1 MKIGVFGGTFNPP
14 HNGHVRLAKAA
25 ADELK
30 LDKLLVIPSCIPPHK
45 IAAKLAEGSPEPRAR
60 LEMCRLAFGCDP
72 RFEVSPMEL
81 ERGSRSYTVE
91 TLRELKALYPDS
103 ELYFIVGSD
112 MLESFDKWYLWQ
124 EILSL
129 SVLCAASREEGYSP
143 DLSRFGKLAERI
155 KIITLDPLEVSS
167 TQIRNSTGEVSPELL
182 DPKVA
187 AYIREHGLYDDG
199 LNRYRELLRGKLN
212 PRRLFH
218 SECVSECAGVL
229 AERYGA
235 SVEKARLAGL
245 LHDVMKNAPAN
256 EQLALM
262 PDITPLELLN
272 TKVWHQI
279 SGEAFLRQNSIV
291 TDEEILGAVRWHT
304 TGKAGMTL
312 LEKIIYV
319 ADFISADRDYKD
331 VEVVRRLAYISLEHA
346 ILYTSRYTVNKM
358 VSQDL
363 LLHPATVE
371 CYNDMLMHFGIQKG

>member
-14 HNGHVRLAKAA
+14 HNGHIQLAKAA

-45 IAAKLAEGSPEPRAR
+45 IAAKLADGQER

-167 TQIRNSTGEVSPELL
+167 TQIRNSAGEISPELL

-199 LNRYRELLRGKLN
+199 LDRYRELLRGKLN

-272 TKVWHQI
+272 SKVWHQI
-279 SGEAFLRQNSIV
+279 SGEAFLRQNGIV

-319 ADFISADRDYKD
+319 ADFISADRNYKD

>member
-45 IAAKLAEGSPEPRAR
+45 IAAKLADGQER
-60 LEMCRLAFGCDP
+60 LEMCRLAFSCDP

-167 TQIRNSTGEVSPELL
+167 TQIRNSAGEVSPELI

-279 SGEAFLRQNSIV
+279 SGEAFLRQNGIV

-371 CYNDMLMHFGIQKG
+371 CYNDMLMHFGVQKG

>member
-14 HNGHVRLAKAA
+14 HNGHIRLAKAA

-45 IAAKLAEGSPEPRAR
+45 IAAKLADGQER

-167 TQIRNSTGEVSPELL
+167 TQIRNSAGEISPELL

-199 LNRYRELLRGKLN
+199 LDRYRELLHGKLN

-272 TKVWHQI
+272 SKVWHQI
-279 SGEAFLRQNSIV
+279 SGEAFLRQNGIV

>member
-45 IAAKLAEGSPEPRAR
+45 IAAKLADGQER

-129 SVLCAASREEGYSP
+129 SVLCAASRDEGYSP

-167 TQIRNSTGEVSPELL
+167 TQIRNSAGEVSSELL

-279 SGEAFLRQNSIV
+279 SGEAFLRQNGIV

>member
-14 HNGHVRLAKAA
+14 HNGHIRLAKEA

-45 IAAKLAEGSPEPRAR
+45 IAAKLADGQER

-167 TQIRNSTGEVSPELL
+167 TQIRNSAGEISPELL

-272 TKVWHQI
+272 SKVWHQI
-279 SGEAFLRQNSIV
+279 SGEAFLRQNGIV

>member
-14 HNGHVRLAKAA
+14 HNGHIRLAKAA

-45 IAAKLAEGSPEPRAR
+45 IAAKLADGQER

-167 TQIRNSTGEVSPELL
+167 TQIRNSAGEISPELL

-199 LNRYRELLRGKLN
+199 LDRYRELLRGKLN

-272 TKVWHQI
+272 SKVWHQI
-279 SGEAFLRQNSIV
+279 SGEAFLRQNGIV

>member
-45 IAAKLAEGSPEPRAR
+45 IAAKLADGQER

-72 RFEVSPMEL
+72 RFEVSPIEL

-279 SGEAFLRQNSIV
+279 SGEAFLRQNGIV

>member
-45 IAAKLAEGSPEPRAR
+45 IAAKLADGQER

-167 TQIRNSTGEVSPELL
+167 TQIRNSAGEVSPELL

-199 LNRYRELLRGKLN
+199 LDRYRELLRGKLN

-272 TKVWHQI
+272 SKVWHQI
-279 SGEAFLRQNSIV
+279 SGEAFLRQNGIV

-304 TGKAGMTL
+304 TGKACMTL

>member
-45 IAAKLAEGSPEPRAR
+45 IAAKLADGQER

-103 ELYFIVGSD
+103 KLYFIVGSD

-167 TQIRNSTGEVSPELL
+167 TQIRNSAGEVSPELL

-199 LNRYRELLRGKLN
+199 LDRYRELLRGKLN

-256 EQLALM
+256 EQLAFM

-272 TKVWHQI
+272 SKVWHQI
-279 SGEAFLRQNSIV
+279 SGEAFLRQNGIV

>member
-14 HNGHVRLAKAA
+14 HNGHIRLAKAA

-30 LDKLLVIPSCIPPHK
+30 LDKLLVIPSCIPSHK
-45 IAAKLAEGSPEPRAR
+45 IAAKLADGQER

-167 TQIRNSTGEVSPELL
+167 TQIRNSAGEVSPELL

-199 LNRYRELLRGKLN
+199 LDRYRELLRGKLN

-272 TKVWHQI
+272 SKVWHQI
-279 SGEAFLRQNSIV
+279 SGEAFLRQNGIV

>member
-14 HNGHVRLAKAA
+14 HNGHIRLAKAA

-45 IAAKLAEGSPEPRAR
+45 IAAKLADGQER

-167 TQIRNSTGEVSPELL
+167 TQIRNSAGEVSTELL

-199 LNRYRELLRGKLN
+199 LDRYRELLRGKLN

-272 TKVWHQI
+272 SKVWHQI
-279 SGEAFLRQNSIV
+279 SGEAFLRQNGIV

>member
-14 HNGHVRLAKAA
+14 HNGHIRLAKAA

-45 IAAKLAEGSPEPRAR
+45 IAAKLADGQER

-81 ERGSRSYTVE
+81 ERGSWSYTVE

-167 TQIRNSTGEVSPELL
+167 TQIRNSAGEVSPELL

-199 LNRYRELLRGKLN
+199 LDRYRELLRGKLN

-272 TKVWHQI
+272 SKVWHQI
-279 SGEAFLRQNSIV
+279 SGEAFLRQNGIV

>member
-45 IAAKLAEGSPEPRAR
+45 IAAKLADGQER

-129 SVLCAASREEGYSP
+129 SVLCAASREEGYNP

-167 TQIRNSTGEVSPELL
+167 TQIRNSAGEVSPELL

-212 PRRLFH
+212 SRRLFH

-245 LHDVMKNAPAN
+245 LHDVMKNALAN

-279 SGEAFLRQNSIV
+279 SGEAFLRQNGIV

-319 ADFISADRDYKD
+319 ADFISSDRDYKD

>member
-14 HNGHVRLAKAA
+14 HNGHIRLAKAA

-45 IAAKLAEGSPEPRAR
+45 IAAKLADGQER

-81 ERGSRSYTVE
+81 ERGSMSYTVE

-129 SVLCAASREEGYSP
+129 SVLCAASREEGYNP
-143 DLSRFGKLAERI
+143 DLRRFGKLAERI

-167 TQIRNSTGEVSPELL
+167 TQIRNSTGEISPELL

-279 SGEAFLRQNSIV
+279 SGEAFLRQNGIV

-319 ADFISADRDYKD
+319 ADFISSDRDYKD

>member
-14 HNGHVRLAKAA
+14 HNGHIRLAKAA

-45 IAAKLAEGSPEPRAR
+45 IAAKLADGQER

-167 TQIRNSTGEVSPELL
+167 TQIRNSAGEVSPELL

-199 LNRYRELLRGKLN
+199 LDRYRELLRGKLN

-272 TKVWHQI
+272 SKVWHQI
-279 SGEAFLRQNSIV
+279 SGEAFLRQNGIV

>member
-45 IAAKLAEGSPEPRAR
+45 IAAQLADGQER

-167 TQIRNSTGEVSPELL
+167 TQIRNSAGEVSPELL

-279 SGEAFLRQNSIV
+279 SGEAFLRQNGIV

>member
-45 IAAKLAEGSPEPRAR
+45 IAAKLADGQER
-60 LEMCRLAFGCDP
+60 LEMCRLAFSCDP

-167 TQIRNSTGEVSPELL
+167 TQIRNSAGEVSPELL

-199 LNRYRELLRGKLN
+199 LDRYRELLRGKLN

-272 TKVWHQI
+272 SKVWHQI
-279 SGEAFLRQNSIV
+279 SGEAFLRQNGIV

>member
-45 IAAKLAEGSPEPRAR
+45 IAAKLADGQER
-60 LEMCRLAFGCDP
+60 LEMCRLVFGCDP

-167 TQIRNSTGEVSPELL
+167 TQIRNSTGEVSSELL

-279 SGEAFLRQNSIV
+279 SGEAFLRQNGIV

>member
-14 HNGHVRLAKAA
+14 HNGHIRLAKAA

-45 IAAKLAEGSPEPRAR
+45 IAAKLADGQER

-129 SVLCAASREEGYSP
+129 SVLCAASREESYSP

-167 TQIRNSTGEVSPELL
+167 TQIRNSAGEVSPELL

-199 LNRYRELLRGKLN
+199 LDRYRELLRGKLN

-218 SECVSECAGVL
+218 SECVSECASVL

-272 TKVWHQI
+272 SKVWHQI
-279 SGEAFLRQNSIV
+279 SGEAFLRQNGIV

>member
-45 IAAKLAEGSPEPRAR
+45 IAAKLADGQER

-279 SGEAFLRQNSIV
+279 SGEAFLRQNGIV

>member
-45 IAAKLAEGSPEPRAR
+45 IAAKLADGQER

-129 SVLCAASREEGYSP
+129 SVLCAASREEGYNP

-167 TQIRNSTGEVSPELL
+167 TQIRNSAGEVSPELL

-262 PDITPLELLN
+262 PDITLLELLN

-279 SGEAFLRQNSIV
+279 SGEAFLRQNGIV

-319 ADFISADRDYKD
+319 ADFISSDRDYKD

>member
-45 IAAKLAEGSPEPRAR
+45 IAAKLADGQER
-60 LEMCRLAFGCDP
+60 LEMCRLAFDCDP

-167 TQIRNSTGEVSPELL
+167 TQIRNSAGEVSSELL

-279 SGEAFLRQNSIV
+279 SGEAFLRQNGIV

-358 VSQDL
+358 VSRDL

>member
-45 IAAKLAEGSPEPRAR
+45 IAAKLADGQER

-129 SVLCAASREEGYSP
+129 SVLCAASREEGYNP

-167 TQIRNSTGEVSPELL
+167 TQIRNSTGEVSPELI

-262 PDITPLELLN
+262 PDIMPLELLN

-279 SGEAFLRQNSIV
+279 SGEAFLRQNGIV

>member
-14 HNGHVRLAKAA
+14 HNGHIRLAKAA

-45 IAAKLAEGSPEPRAR
+45 IAAKLADGQER

-167 TQIRNSTGEVSPELL
+167 TQIRNSAGEVSSELL

-199 LNRYRELLRGKLN
+199 LDRYRELLRGKLN

-272 TKVWHQI
+272 SKVWHQI
-279 SGEAFLRQNSIV
+279 SGEAFLRQNGIV

-346 ILYTSRYTVNKM
+346 ILYTSRYTVKKM

>member
-45 IAAKLAEGSPEPRAR
+45 IAAKLADGQER

-129 SVLCAASREEGYSP
+129 SVLCAASREEGYSS

-167 TQIRNSTGEVSPELL
+167 TQIRNSAGEVSPELL

-262 PDITPLELLN
+262 PDVTPLELLN

-279 SGEAFLRQNSIV
+279 SGEAFLRQNGIV

>member
-14 HNGHVRLAKAA
+14 HNGHIRLAKAA

-45 IAAKLAEGSPEPRAR
+45 IAAKLADGQER
-60 LEMCRLAFGCDP
+60 LEMCRLAFGGDP

-129 SVLCAASREEGYSP
+129 SVLCAASREEGYNP

-167 TQIRNSTGEVSPELL
+167 TQIRNSAGEVSPELL

-229 AERYGA
+229 
-235 SVEKARLAGL
+235 
-245 LHDVMKNAPAN
+245 
-256 EQLALM
+256 
-262 PDITPLELLN
+262 DITPLELLN

-279 SGEAFLRQNSIV
+279 SGEAFLRQNGIV
-291 TDEEILGAVRWHT
+291 TDDEILGAVRWHT

>member
-45 IAAKLAEGSPEPRAR
+45 IAAKLADGQER

-91 TLRELKALYPDS
+91 TLLELKALYPDS

-129 SVLCAASREEGYSP
+129 SVLCAASREEGYNP

-279 SGEAFLRQNSIV
+279 SGEAFLRQNGIV

>member
-45 IAAKLAEGSPEPRAR
+45 IAAKLADGQER

-72 RFEVSPMEL
+72 RFEVLPMEL

-129 SVLCAASREEGYSP
+129 SVLCAASREEGYNP
-143 DLSRFGKLAERI
+143 DLIRFGKLAERI

-167 TQIRNSTGEVSPELL
+167 TQIRNSAGEVSPELL

-256 EQLALM
+256 EQLELM

-272 TKVWHQI
+272 SKVWHQI
-279 SGEAFLRQNSIV
+279 SGEAFLRQNGIV

>member
-14 HNGHVRLAKAA
+14 HNGHIRLAKAA

-45 IAAKLAEGSPEPRAR
+45 IAAKLADGQER

-167 TQIRNSTGEVSPELL
+167 TQIRNSAGEVSPELL

-199 LNRYRELLRGKLN
+199 LDRYRELLRGKLN

-272 TKVWHQI
+272 SKVWHQI
-279 SGEAFLRQNSIV
+279 SGEAFLRQNGIV

-371 CYNDMLMHFGIQKG
+371 CYNDMLMNFGIQKG

>member
-14 HNGHVRLAKAA
+14 HNGHIRLAKAA

-45 IAAKLAEGSPEPRAR
+45 IAAKLADGQER
-60 LEMCRLAFGCDP
+60 LEMCRLAFGGDP

-167 TQIRNSTGEVSPELL
+167 TQIRNSAGEVSPELL

-212 PRRLFH
+212 LRRLFH

-279 SGEAFLRQNSIV
+279 SGEAFLRQNGIV

>member
-45 IAAKLAEGSPEPRAR
+45 IAAKLADGQER

>member
-45 IAAKLAEGSPEPRAR
+45 IAAKLADGQER

-112 MLESFDKWYLWQ
+112 MLESFDIWDLWQ

-129 SVLCAASREEGYSP
+129 SVLCAASRDEGYSP

-167 TQIRNSTGEVSPELL
+167 TQIRNSAGEVSPELL

-279 SGEAFLRQNSIV
+279 SGEAFLRQNGIV

>member
-45 IAAKLAEGSPEPRAR
+45 IAAKLADGQER

-167 TQIRNSTGEVSPELL
+167 TQIRNSAGEVSPELL

-279 SGEAFLRQNSIV
+279 SGEAFLRQNGIV

-312 LEKIIYV
+312 LEKSIYV

>member
-14 HNGHVRLAKAA
+14 HNGHIRLAKAA

-45 IAAKLAEGSPEPRAR
+45 IAAKLADGQER
-60 LEMCRLAFGCDP
+60 LEMCRLAFGGDP

-167 TQIRNSTGEVSPELL
+167 TQIRNSAGEVSPELL

-199 LNRYRELLRGKLN
+199 LDRYRELLRGKLN

-272 TKVWHQI
+272 SKVWHQI
-279 SGEAFLRQNSIV
+279 SGEAFLRQNGIV

>member
-45 IAAKLAEGSPEPRAR
+45 IAAKLADGQER

-167 TQIRNSTGEVSPELL
+167 TQIRNSAGEVSPELL

-199 LNRYRELLRGKLN
+199 LDRYRELLRGKLN

-256 EQLALM
+256 EQLAFM

-272 TKVWHQI
+272 SKVWHQI
-279 SGEAFLRQNSIV
+279 SGEAFLRQNGIV

>member
-45 IAAKLAEGSPEPRAR
+45 IAAKLADGQER
-60 LEMCRLAFGCDP
+60 LEMCRLAFGRDP

-167 TQIRNSTGEVSPELL
+167 TQIRNSAGEVSPELL

-279 SGEAFLRQNSIV
+279 SGEAFLRQNGIV